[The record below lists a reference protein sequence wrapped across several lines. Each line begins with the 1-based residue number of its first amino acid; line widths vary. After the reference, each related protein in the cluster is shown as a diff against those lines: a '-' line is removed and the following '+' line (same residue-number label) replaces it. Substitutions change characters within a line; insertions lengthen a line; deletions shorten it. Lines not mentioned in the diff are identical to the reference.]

1 MKSWDLSFSSCDL
14 GFAATYLQECDP
26 KSVALEEVAWWLK
39 AFPILGD
46 DLDSVPG
53 TFTVD
58 CDLHKFQFQGLSSLL
73 WPLLA
78 LHA

>member
-1 MKSWDLSFSSCDL
+1 MKSCDLSFSSCDL
-14 GFAATYLQECDP
+14 DFARTYLQECGH
-26 KSVALEEVAWWLK
+26 KSVTIEEVVWWLK

-53 TFTVD
+53 TLTMD
-58 CDLHKFQFQGLSSLL
+58 QDLHKFQFQGLNSLL

-78 LHA
+78 LNA